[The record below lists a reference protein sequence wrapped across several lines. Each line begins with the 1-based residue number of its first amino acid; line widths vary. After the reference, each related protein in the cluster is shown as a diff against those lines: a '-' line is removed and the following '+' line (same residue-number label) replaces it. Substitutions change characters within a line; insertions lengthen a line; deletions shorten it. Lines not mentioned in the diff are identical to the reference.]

1 MLLAQLLAARARAP
15 TPLDLAAVSMMTKIT
30 TPRSSANWPPRR
42 ATLASTTL
50 PHRHEARATME
61 ATHLHLPR
69 FMRAVARHPHTD
81 LAAMASSIGKPT
93 AQAHGNGGQDM
104 SIDARAS
111 TRSRWARLSIRTNA
125 PRPLS
130 NSNSKIN
137 KTDIRPCLR
146 LVYIS
151 SIHTRIYCNHQ
162 SSWVSH

>member
-1 MLLAQLLAARARAP
+1 MLLAQLLAVRARAL
-15 TPLDLAAVSMMTKIT
+15 TLLDLAAVSTRTKTT
-30 TPRSSANWPPRR
+30 TPRSSAKWPLRR
-42 ATLASTTL
+42 VTLASTTL
-50 PHRHEARATME
+50 PHHHGARAMTE
-61 ATHLHLPR
+61 ATHLRLPR
-69 FMRAVARHPHTD
+69 FMRVAARHRHTD
-81 LAAMASSIGKPT
+81 LAVMASSIDKPT

-104 SIDARAS
+104 KTDARAS

-137 KTDIRPCLR
+137 KTDIRPSLR